1 MDEFDVIVIGAG
13 AAGVSAV
20 RRLSAEGRSVCVLE
34 RRRRLG
40 GRAWTWRDP
49 SGFPLDLGCGW
60 LHSADENE
68 LSILATEMGY
78 AIDKTPPPW
87 LSQLSAIEAPSEE
100 LAERGKAIGEFFG
113 RLDEAGASET
123 DQAADRLLELGC
135 RWNPLIN
142 AISTYINGVE
152 LDRLSVKDF
161 WRYRDTG
168 VNWRVAEGYG
178 TLIAAL
184 GTGPNIVFDCA
195 VTLIDFT
202 SAVVRIETP
211 RGDLRARA
219 AIVTVPTNVLCSGS
233 LRFQPDLPDK
243 MEAASVLPLGLADK
257 LFLGFDDAE
266 EFPKDSRLMG
276 AGNSGGTGAYH
287 VRPFGRPLI
296 EAYFG
301 GRLARDLEEEGE
313 AAFAAFAIDQLAE
326 LMGNSIRKRLRPIAA
341 SAWGRDPAACGSYSH
356 ALPGHADARS
366 VLAAPVAGK
375 LFFAGEACSAHDFST
390 AHGAWRTGIAAAEAA
405 IAATAKA

>member
-20 RRLSAEGRSVCVLE
+20 RRLSAEGRPLCVLE
-34 RRRRLG
+34 RRRRFG

-100 LAERGKAIGEFFG
+100 LAERGKAIGEFFR

-211 RGDLRARA
+211 RGDLRARE
-219 AIVTVPTNVLCSGS
+219 GEH
-233 LRFQPDLPDK
+233 R
-243 MEAASVLPLGLADK
+243 
-257 LFLGFDDAE
+257 
-266 EFPKDSRLMG
+266 R
-276 AGNSGGTGAYH
+276 
-287 VRPFGRPLI
+287 R
-296 EAYFG
+296 
-301 GRLARDLEEEGE
+301 EEERQPRVEQVEVPHDEEVGTRRERHERREGRTGSEQRPCPRESQRQAAEREPERPE
-313 AAFAAFAIDQLAE
+313 ARAAE
-326 LMGNSIRKRLRPIAA
+326 IRPARNAGCPKQPGPAARLR
-341 SAWGRDPAACGSYSH
+341 R
-356 ALPGHADARS
+356 
-366 VLAAPVAGK
+366 
-375 LFFAGEACSAHDFST
+375 
-390 AHGAWRTGIAAAEAA
+390 
-405 IAATAKA
+405 

>member
-1 MDEFDVIVIGAG
+1 LRPGTA
-13 AAGVSAV
+13 
-20 RRLSAEGRSVCVLE
+20 
-34 RRRRLG
+34 
-40 GRAWTWRDP
+40 
-49 SGFPLDLGCGW
+49 
-60 LHSADENE
+60 
-68 LSILATEMGY
+68 
-78 AIDKTPPPW
+78 PPPW
-87 LSQLSAIEAPSEE
+87 RPRLDLARPIRISARSWLRVAAFGRRERAEHSCNRDGLRHRQDAAALAQSVEAIEAPSEE
-100 LAERGKAIGEFFG
+100 LAERGKAIGEFFR

-123 DQAADRLLELGC
+123 DQAADRLRELGC

-211 RGDLRARA
+211 RGDLCASA

-243 MEAASVLPLGLADK
+243 MEAAA
-257 LFLGFDDAE
+257 A
-266 EFPKDSRLMG
+266 
-276 AGNSGGTGAYH
+276 
-287 VRPFGRPLI
+287 RPCR
-296 EAYFG
+296 
-301 GRLARDLEEEGE
+301 
-313 AAFAAFAIDQLAE
+313 
-326 LMGNSIRKRLRPIAA
+326 
-341 SAWGRDPAACGSYSH
+341 
-356 ALPGHADARS
+356 
-366 VLAAPVAGK
+366 
-375 LFFAGEACSAHDFST
+375 
-390 AHGAWRTGIAAAEAA
+390 
-405 IAATAKA
+405 

>member
-100 LAERGKAIGEFFG
+100 LAERGKAIGEFFR

-243 MEAASVLPLGLADK
+243 MEAASVLPLGLAD
-257 LFLGFDDAE
+257 
-266 EFPKDSRLMG
+266 
-276 AGNSGGTGAYH
+276 
-287 VRPFGRPLI
+287 
-296 EAYFG
+296 
-301 GRLARDLEEEGE
+301 
-313 AAFAAFAIDQLAE
+313 
-326 LMGNSIRKRLRPIAA
+326 
-341 SAWGRDPAACGSYSH
+341 
-356 ALPGHADARS
+356 
-366 VLAAPVAGK
+366 
-375 LFFAGEACSAHDFST
+375 
-390 AHGAWRTGIAAAEAA
+390 
-405 IAATAKA
+405 